1 MGIKCYEEGKNN
13 KKVKKNYVNK
23 CQDGGEDYKNNN
35 KSEFLLNGGSQNK
48 NEKKP
53 TKNKITETYE
63 NQKEEKNYIKNS
75 NSQREKK
82 KDITHAGNQREN
94 KIDLN
99 YIYNNILNE
108 HNSIRKQYKCDKLN
122 LNPILNKLA
131 QKYADNFNI
140 INDSN
145 YSNEN
150 YNNQPL
156 GINYEIFKGDITK
169 ISEIYKKWIN
179 EKEYYNQ
186 NNSNNINYCSKTKHF
201 TQIIW
206 KKTKEIGFG
215 YSQINTKEKIF
226 VAYYYPAGNIF
237 NEFKE
242 NISIKKIDMNI

>member
-122 LNPILNKLA
+122 LNPILS
-131 QKYADNFNI
+131 I
-140 INDSN
+140 I
-145 YSNEN
+145 
-150 YNNQPL
+150 
-156 GINYEIFKGDITK
+156 
-169 ISEIYKKWIN
+169 
-179 EKEYYNQ
+179 
-186 NNSNNINYCSKTKHF
+186 
-201 TQIIW
+201 
-206 KKTKEIGFG
+206 
-215 YSQINTKEKIF
+215 
-226 VAYYYPAGNIF
+226 V
-237 NEFKE
+237 
-242 NISIKKIDMNI
+242 

>member
-1 MGIKCYEEGKNN
+1 MGIKCYEERKNN
-13 KKVKKNYVNK
+13 KKVKENYENE
-23 CQDGGEDYKNNN
+23 CQDGGEDYKYNN
-35 KSEFLLNGGSQNK
+35 KPEFLLNGGSQNK

-53 TKNKITETYE
+53 TKNKITVTYE

-75 NSQREKK
+75 SKSEKK
-82 KDITHAGNQREN
+82 KDINHTGNQREN

-99 YIYNNILNE
+99 YIYKNVLKE
-108 HNSIRKQYKCDKLN
+108 HNSIRKD
-122 LNPILNKLA
+122 
-131 QKYADNFNI
+131 ADNFNI

-145 YSNEN
+145 YSNVN

-156 GINYEIFKGDITK
+156 GINYEIFNGDITK
-169 ISEIYKKWIN
+169 ISEIYQNWIN
-179 EKEYYNQ
+179 EKEYYKK

-215 YSQINTKEKIF
+215 YSQINTGEKIF
-226 VAYYYPAGNIF
+226 VVYYYPAGNIF